1 MEDKTD
7 KEPIH
12 TLSKE
17 EMNSILNKNGDLYIP
32 PYRMNQII
40 SQIRSK
46 NDTKSTEYQRCMW
59 DLLSKSINGIINKIN
74 VSNMRN
80 IIIELFNENLLR
92 GRGLL
97 IKAIMRNQLTSPNYT
112 PTFACLICVLN
123 SKLPFIGNLFVRRY
137 ISLFK
142 KAYSDNNK
150 IQCIASTKMI
160 AHLINYRIVDS
171 LLAFEILLLL
181 IENMSNDSLELACSF
196 LIECG
201 EFLSNEDQ
209 NMTND
214 IFEKLRAILE
224 EGNVDKRLQ
233 YIIENLLK
241 IRKNNFKEH
250 ESIKEDLDLVGDN
263 DMITHRIFLDDE
275 IKTEDELNFFRY
287 DEKYDENEKTWK
299 KYKECILGPE
309 QDEEKKSVE
318 EENSANNKKNN
329 ENENNENDNNEN
341 DKNDNKES
349 NKNENDNNE
358 NNQKEDNNENNNNDN
373 KNNNDKDN
381 NEKNENKN
389 DKNSNEGNNKN
400 EKSAKE
406 KDNNEIKETNAK
418 EAKIFLDEN
427 SKQILANK
435 NISIK
440 EFFNSLKMGFDLAVK
455 NGPLCE
461 ENMYGVIFVIEFV
474 QFKPIK
480 NKENNNSEEKN
491 KTENDNNEKNTENN
505 NNENISNNNIT
516 KDDLDKLNNLQP
528 SQNLTEKE
536 NSETSP
542 EKAKLE
548 TNSTSNSKSYTADY
562 GPLMGQIM
570 SSIKECCRKAYLCAE
585 PRLYEAY
592 YLCVFQINQDCV
604 GKVYS
609 VIGKRRGEIIN
620 EIPSEEN
627 IKSTIEAILPVAES
641 FGFVEELRKKSSGLV
656 ANPML
661 QFYKWKM
668 LNVDPFDIVSEE
680 DILNYGVNVDT
691 KNIAKNYIN
700 KIRQRKGL
708 LTDEKIV
715 TNADKQRNLARKK

>member
-318 EENSANNKKNN
+318 EENSTNNKKNN
-329 ENENNENDNNEN
+329 ENDNNENVNNENDNKENDNKENDNNDNNDNDNNENDNNEN
-341 DKNDNKES
+341 DN
-349 NKNENDNNE
+349 NENDNTIGRCC
-358 NNQKEDNNENNNNDN
+358 D
-373 KNNNDKDN
+373 
-381 NEKNENKN
+381 
-389 DKNSNEGNNKN
+389 
-400 EKSAKE
+400 
-406 KDNNEIKETNAK
+406 
-418 EAKIFLDEN
+418 
-427 SKQILANK
+427 
-435 NISIK
+435 
-440 EFFNSLKMGFDLAVK
+440 
-455 NGPLCE
+455 
-461 ENMYGVIFVIEFV
+461 
-474 QFKPIK
+474 
-480 NKENNNSEEKN
+480 
-491 KTENDNNEKNTENN
+491 
-505 NNENISNNNIT
+505 IT
-516 KDDLDKLNNLQP
+516 
-528 SQNLTEKE
+528 
-536 NSETSP
+536 
-542 EKAKLE
+542 
-548 TNSTSNSKSYTADY
+548 
-562 GPLMGQIM
+562 
-570 SSIKECCRKAYLCAE
+570 
-585 PRLYEAY
+585 
-592 YLCVFQINQDCV
+592 V
-604 GKVYS
+604 
-609 VIGKRRGEIIN
+609 
-620 EIPSEEN
+620 
-627 IKSTIEAILPVAES
+627 
-641 FGFVEELRKKSSGLV
+641 
-656 ANPML
+656 
-661 QFYKWKM
+661 
-668 LNVDPFDIVSEE
+668 
-680 DILNYGVNVDT
+680 
-691 KNIAKNYIN
+691 
-700 KIRQRKGL
+700 
-708 LTDEKIV
+708 
-715 TNADKQRNLARKK
+715 